1 MRKDENGKE
10 KRVDITGRRIWTA
23 AIVINI
29 IPVLMKLFNVL
40 YFKHSFV
47 EEFNVTYSI
56 SLFTILFLFIVTAIV
71 EKEKK

>member
-1 MRKDENGKE
+1 MRKDENRKE

-23 AIVINI
+23 AIVINV

-40 YFKHSFV
+40 YFKHSCG

-56 SLFTILFLFIVTAIV
+56 SLFTILF
-71 EKEKK
+71 